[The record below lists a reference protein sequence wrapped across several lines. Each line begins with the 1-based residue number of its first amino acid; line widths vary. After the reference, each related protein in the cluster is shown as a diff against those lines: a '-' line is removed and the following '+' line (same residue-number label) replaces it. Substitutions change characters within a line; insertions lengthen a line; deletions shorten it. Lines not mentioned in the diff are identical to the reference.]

1 MKLLLIRPF
10 CIIILLL
17 SAYITT
23 AQEAKH
29 LIDFLQTKPRHTAGI
44 KQHIQQM
51 KQDTI
56 HYAEVNTAIER
67 ILPSGITQL
76 HYVLFTHQPQ
86 VYQLSI
92 LAQKTQIIGI
102 KLFKV
107 TYNKGYTYP
116 REQLSILYSWVNITS
131 LQKYIDGHNKLYG
144 SQLNTDDVSLLPFR
158 LYKYGSDCGH
168 STPDQYSRMRQLIR
182 QKDEYTLQKW
192 LRSMNVELQA
202 YALEGL
208 ARLKHP
214 KKIKR
219 SHLVE
224 IPLRVESQKRLF
236 KKYLWRVPETKVVQL
251 LRQSNTKVYTCAGCF
266 GMNYTPIATLVEKM
280 GF

>member
-1 MKLLLIRPF
+1 MQTTPHH
-10 CIIILLL
+10 
-17 SAYITT
+17 T
-23 AQEAKH
+23 AQ
-29 LIDFLQTKPRHTAGI
+29 I
-44 KQHIQQM
+44 KQQIRQM
-51 KQDTI
+51 KQDTTL
-56 HYAEVNTAIER
+56 YAEVNTAIER
-67 ILPSGITQL
+67 LLPSGITQL
-76 HYVLFTHQPQ
+76 HYVVFTQQHQ

-92 LAQKTQIIGI
+92 LAQKIQIIGI

-116 REQLSILYSWVNITS
+116 REQLRTLYSWVNTAS
-131 LQKYIDGHNKLYG
+131 LQKYIDGHNLLYG
-144 SQLNTDDVSLLPFR
+144 SQLTTGDISLLPFR

-168 STPDQYSRMRQLIR
+168 STPDQYRRMRQLIR

-192 LRSMNVELQA
+192 LRSMNIELQA

-214 KKIKR
+214 EKIKR
-219 SHLVE
+219 SRLVE
-224 IPLRVESQKRLF
+224 IHPQVKLQKRLS
-236 KKYLWRVPETKVVQL
+236 KKYLWRVSEAKVVQL
-251 LRQSNTKVYTCAGCF
+251 LNQSTAKVYTCAGCF